1 MSSLDKRSQRDTLRM
16 AGLCVTLLIIF
27 QLVSLS
33 AQYVASTLTHHQA
46 LDELEL
52 RISLDAAYL
61 DVGNA
66 ALNTPVNTAA
76 VQRYLARLNSALYN
90 AEYPLMVAALQSVE
104 YSGELPGAFTSRQTL
119 KLTNSEQAIVIDVAM
134 RSAMSELT
142 FSPLALLFSLV
153 LMPLYIRISGRRRRR
168 ELKIAQ
174 EEVPPTPLLIIDL
187 KDKTLGNGVNDVKVV
202 LQNKPLCFYTALVR
216 YCMENPSEPLQHHK
230 DVPVELLNLANKV
243 FGRLIELGHTKRK
256 RPDFNANL
264 DKTLSEVRA
273 ALDEVFA
280 DFTAE
285 KERYY
290 PPRAQ
295 GEGSRSKQHSFALTS
310 LSPEDVEIIG
320 N

>member
-1 MSSLDKRSQRDTLRM
+1 MSSLGRRRKRDTARL
-16 AGLCVTLLIIF
+16 AGICVALLIGF
-27 QLVSLS
+27 QLAAFA
-33 AQYVASTLTHHQA
+33 AQYLGTTLTQHQA

-66 ALNTPVNTAA
+66 ALNTPVNNSA
-76 VQRYLARLNSALYN
+76 VQRYLARLNSALFN
-90 AEYPLMVAALQSVE
+90 DDYPLMVSTLQSVN
-104 YSGELPGAFTSRQTL
+104 YDGELPTSFNSNETL
-119 KLTNSEQAIVIDVAM
+119 TLTNSEQAIVVEVAM
-134 RSAMSELT
+134 PTAFSTLS
-142 FSPLALLFSLV
+142 FSPMALLFSLI
-153 LMPLYIRISGRRRRR
+153 LMPFYLRTSGRRRRR
-168 ELKIAQ
+168 ELIIAQ
-174 EEVPPTPLLIIDL
+174 EETAPVPLLIIDL
-187 KDKTLGNGVNDVKVV
+187 KEKTLGNGVNDVKVV
-202 LQNKPLCFYTALVR
+202 LQNKPLCFYTALVK
-216 YCMENPSEPLQHHK
+216 YCMDNPDEPLQHHK
-230 DVPVELLNLANKV
+230 DVPTELLNLANKV

-280 DFTAE
+280 EFTAE

>member
-1 MSSLDKRSQRDTLRM
+1 MNSLGKRSKREILRL
-16 AGLCVTLLIIF
+16 AGLCAALLVVF
-27 QLVSLS
+27 QLASLS

-61 DVGNA
+61 DVGNT

-90 AEYPLMVAALQSVE
+90 AEYPLMVTALQSVE
-104 YSGELPGAFTSRQTL
+104 YSGELPEAFTTRQTL
-119 KLTNSEQAIVIDVAM
+119 KLTNSEQAIEIDVAM
-134 RSAMSELT
+134 RSAMSELN
-142 FSPLALLFSLV
+142 FSPLAMLFSLV
-153 LMPLYIRISGRRRRR
+153 LMPLYVRISGRRRRR

-174 EEVPPTPLLIIDL
+174 EEAPPTPLLIIDL

-202 LQNKPLCFYTALVR
+202 LQNKPLCFYTALVK

-295 GEGSRSKQHSFALTS
+295 GEGSRSKQHSFALTT

>member
-1 MSSLDKRSQRDTLRM
+1 MNSVIKSNRHDNVRL
-16 AGLCVTLLIIF
+16 AGICLGLLVVF
-27 QLVSLS
+27 QLVALS
-33 AQYVASTLTHHQA
+33 AQYLGSKLTRHQA
-46 LDELEL
+46 IDELEL

-61 DVGNA
+61 DVGNT
-66 ALNTPVNTAA
+66 ALNTPANNTA
-76 VQRYLARLNSALYN
+76 VQRYLGRLNSALYN
-90 AEYPLMVAALQSVE
+90 AEYPLMVSALQSVE
-104 YSGELPGAFTSRQTL
+104 YSGELPASLTTSKTL
-119 KLTNSEQAIVIDVAM
+119 TLRNSEQAIAVEVAM
-134 RSAMSELT
+134 RSAASELT

-153 LMPLYIRISGRRRRR
+153 LMPLYIRISGKRRRR

-174 EEVPPTPLLIIDL
+174 EAVPPTPILLIDL
-187 KDKTLGNGVNDVKVV
+187 KEKTLGNGVNETRVV
-202 LQNKPLCFYTALVR
+202 LQNKPLCFYTALVK
-216 YCMENPSEPLQHHK
+216 YCMENPTEPLQHHK
-230 DVPVELLNLANKV
+230 DIPAELLNLANKV

-310 LSPEDVEIIG
+310 LRPEDVEIIG